1 MAKSKIDI
9 SHLSPAQR
17 IELIEALWDS
27 LDPAEA
33 APITPELAEELER
46 RSAEAEA
53 NPAGGR
59 SWDEVHADL
68 KTSLPLRHLLP
79 GLSGRRD
86 GRRPGP
92 RSTASPPLASQGIG
106 L

>member
-1 MAKSKIDI
+1 MAKPKIDI
-9 SHLSPAQR
+9 SRLSPSER

-53 NPAGGR
+53 NPAAGR
-59 SWDEVHADL
+59 SWDEVREDL
-68 KTSLPLRHLLP
+68 KKRL
-79 GLSGRRD
+79 G
-86 GRRPGP
+86 
-92 RSTASPPLASQGIG
+92 
-106 L
+106 